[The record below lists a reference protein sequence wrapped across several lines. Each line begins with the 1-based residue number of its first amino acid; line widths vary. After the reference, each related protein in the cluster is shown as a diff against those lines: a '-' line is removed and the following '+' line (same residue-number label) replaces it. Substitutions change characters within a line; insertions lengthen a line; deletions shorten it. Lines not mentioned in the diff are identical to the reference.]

1 MYYLLLVLLRKTKL
15 SNTSKTKNNN
25 NRNKQTEAQAQ
36 RWGGWAPG
44 ASDKLSWLVGGRA
57 RRGRCPDG
65 KGARPVRE
73 STASLCRA
81 LRGDDVYPQRAL
93 SVEEATVSIFR
104 TDLREKLPDPLT
116 PT

>member
-65 KGARPVRE
+65 IEWHRRTSKDFSV
-73 STASLCRA
+73 STSGTKILAYNKS
-81 LRGDDVYPQRAL
+81 
-93 SVEEATVSIFR
+93 
-104 TDLREKLPDPLT
+104 
-116 PT
+116 